1 MAVAV
6 LLHFFLLSTFA
17 WLFVDGLH
25 LYRNLTELRNV
36 NLGTTRSV
44 SSTLTVFLHPFFS
57 LGFDTCLLSRYPCSR
72 FRYLLVVESS
82 RFLAPV
88 RVCYRVILVL
98 GSGICL
104 LPSHSGSR
112 FRYLIVAESSRFLV
126 PVPAC
131 CQVIPKKW
139 QITNRVNQGVYN
151 FICDVVLVTYKFF
164 DLYNSLLIS
173 A

>member
-57 LGFDTCLLSRYPCSR
+57 LGSDTCLLPRHPCSR
-72 FRYLLVVESS
+72 FRYLLVAESS

-88 RVCYRVILVL
+88 PACYRVIPVL
-98 GSGICL
+98 GPVTCL
-104 LPSHSGSR
+104 LPCHPGSR
-112 FRYLIVAESSRFLV
+112 FRYMLVAESFRFSVSVLD
-126 PVPAC
+126 C
-131 CQVIPKKW
+131 CRVIP
-139 QITNRVNQGVYN
+139 
-151 FICDVVLVTYKFF
+151 VLGSGTCLLPSNPEKVANYEPSQSRS
-164 DLYNSLLIS
+164 LYAMLF
-173 A
+173 